1 MWIKAA
7 LAPVFSQRHDNT
19 RDERDGNYIWSR
31 KCLIKPMKHAG
42 EAKQAGG
49 EHINGGA
56 ILARHRLIADCIS
69 GGMTARGLQGVL
81 MKLTRVPVV

>member
-1 MWIKAA
+1 
-7 LAPVFSQRHDNT
+7 
-19 RDERDGNYIWSR
+19 
-31 KCLIKPMKHAG
+31 MKHAG